1 MDEILEIE
9 NSDRLLAER
18 LMAARHEA
26 KMTLDEAAAASGVSR
41 ATLSRIERAETS
53 PTAATLGRLCAAYR
67 LTMSELLSVIEADQ
81 PRIIKREQAPFWE
94 DKETG
99 FKRWAI
105 SPPAEG
111 FGIELVWGELP
122 AKARIAYETPPVAGI
137 EHHFVVFQG
146 VLQLTVGASVYTL
159 QRHDCLRMKVHGP
172 SIFENPGTSL
182 TRYLIA
188 LKRKP

>member
-1 MDEILEIE
+1 MDENPLIE
-9 NSDRLLAER
+9 KEDRLLAER
-18 LMAARHEA
+18 LMAARRDA
-26 KMTLDEAAAASGVSR
+26 KLTLDEAAAASGVSR

-53 PTAATLGRLCAAYR
+53 PTASTLGRLCAAYR

-81 PRIIKREQAPFWE
+81 PRIITREQAPFWE
-94 DKETG
+94 DRNTG
-99 FKRWAI
+99 FRRWAI

-111 FGIELVWGELP
+111 YGVELVWGELP

-146 VLQLTVGASVYTL
+146 VLQLTAGSSVYTL
-159 QRHDCLRMKVHGP
+159 QRHDCLRMKVCGP
-172 SIFENPGTSL
+172 CVFENPGTSVA
-182 TRYLIA
+182 RYLIA